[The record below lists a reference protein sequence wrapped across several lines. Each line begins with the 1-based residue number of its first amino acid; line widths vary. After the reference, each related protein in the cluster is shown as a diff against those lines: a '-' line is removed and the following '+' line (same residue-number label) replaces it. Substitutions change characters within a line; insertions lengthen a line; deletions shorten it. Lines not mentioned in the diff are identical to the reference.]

1 MTEEPFKEKF
11 DVLLTENL
19 NISTMELKAETKFVD
34 LGLDSLDMVELIIE
48 FEKKFSITVPDN
60 DADAILT
67 IGDAEKYLKSRL
79 NIK

>member
-1 MTEEPFKEKF
+1 MTKEIFNEKF
-11 DVLLTENL
+11 NALLTENL
-19 NISTMELKAETKFVD
+19 NISTKELKIEMKFVD
-34 LGLDSLDMVELIIE
+34 LELDSLDMVELIVK
-48 FEKKFSITVPDN
+48 FERKFSITVPDN